1 MQSLNCCRGYF
12 RTKENNMAVRNIIF
26 DLGGVFIDIHYHKT
40 RDAFTALGVADFDA
54 LFQQSYSN
62 PLFAQLEQ
70 GELSPE
76 DFYDAFRA
84 ETGLNVS
91 NAQIRDAWNA
101 MLGDF
106 RPQSVAVLPAL
117 KQSHAIFLLSN
128 TNQIH
133 HEAFTSQ
140 YQQTFG
146 HDFDEHFHVAH
157 YSHILGLRKPHVACY
172 EAVLQQHGL
181 HAAETLFIDDTPK
194 NIAGAEAAGLQTLL
208 LSPGLLLEEELPKYL

>member
-1 MQSLNCCRGYF
+1 
-12 RTKENNMAVRNIIF
+12 MAVRNIIF

-40 RDAFTALGVADFDA
+40 RDAFTALGVTDFDA

-62 PLFAQLEQ
+62 PLFAQLER
-70 GELSPE
+70 GEVSPE

-84 ETGLNVS
+84 TTGLEVS
-91 NAQIRDAWNA
+91 NAQIAGAWNA

-106 RPQSVAVLPAL
+106 RPDSIAVLPAVKEL
-117 KQSHAIFLLSN
+117 HSIFLLSN

-133 HEAFTSQ
+133 HEAFTTQ
-140 YQQTFG
+140 YLHNFG
-146 HDFDEHFHVAH
+146 HHFDAHFHVAH
-157 YSHILGLRKPHVACY
+157 YSHLLGLRKPDVACY
-172 EAVLQQHGL
+172 QAVLQQHGL
-181 HAAETLFIDDTPK
+181 LAAETLFIDDTPK

>member
-1 MQSLNCCRGYF
+1 
-12 RTKENNMAVRNIIF
+12 MAIRNIIF

-40 RDAFTALGVADFDA
+40 RDAFTALGVTDFDA

-62 PLFAQLEQ
+62 PLFAQLEK
-70 GELSPE
+70 GEISPE
-76 DFYDAFRA
+76 DFYDAFRE
-84 ETGLNVS
+84 ETKLAVS

-106 RPQSVAVLPAL
+106 RPTSIEVLPSL
-117 KQSHAIFLLSN
+117 QSTHSIFLLSN

-140 YQQTFG
+140 YQQAFG
-146 HDFDEHFHVAH
+146 HDFDAHFHVAH
-157 YSHILGLRKPHVACY
+157 YSHLLGLRKPHVDCY

-194 NIAGAEAAGLQTLL
+194 NIAGAQEAGLQTLL
-208 LSPGLLLEEELPKYL
+208 LSPGLLLENELPKYL